1 MSEAKTYLADC
12 IGRSQILKVSTINE
26 HGAYLVL
33 KNGVEGDEVLLPGG
47 YLTDEIK
54 KGSAIKVFV
63 YKDSEDR
70 LVATTEKPLITLGQ
84 VARLEVKEVTGI
96 GAFLDMGLKK
106 DLLLPFREQVKRVR
120 PGEHPPVAMYLDKSE
135 RLCATMKLYDYLS
148 SDSPYKKND
157 HVRGY
162 IYEITES
169 FGAFVVVDDK
179 YSALIPHNEMNR
191 VLNVGDEID
200 ARVKDVRDDG
210 KLTLSLQ
217 EKAKKQMKE
226 DADIIFD
233 RLESSGGF
241 LPFHDKTNPEIIKRE
256 FGISKAAF
264 KRAIGRL
271 KKQNRI
277 DIGEDGIRKI

>member
-1 MSEAKTYLADC
+1 MKLGQLQT
-12 IGRSQILKVSTINE
+12 LKVEKTVPF
-26 HGAYLVL
+26 GVYLI
-33 KNGVEGDEVLLPGG
+33 GDDPQEGRVLLPRSQVPEGTSEG
-47 YLTDEIK
+47 DRLE
-54 KGSAIKVFV
+54 VFL

-70 LVATTEKPLITLGQ
+70 MIATRMKPKLMLHQ
-84 VARLEVKEVTGI
+84 VGYLTVLQVGRI
-96 GAFLDMGLKK
+96 GAFLDWGLDK
-106 DLLLPFREQVKRVR
+106 DLLLPFHEQPRERVKEGQEVL
-120 PGEHPPVAMYLDKSE
+120 VAVYLDKSE

-162 IYEITES
+162 IYEITDS

-200 ARVKDVRDDG
+200 ARVKDVQDDG

-271 KKQNRI
+271 KKQGRI